1 MTLHTLSVSP
11 RLLGFIVCLTL
22 GSFQFLSASVS
33 QYQGTYIG
41 NAFLSM
47 QGVVTQPETVT
58 GVTIAEVD
66 AGGNLTLLDGTTGV
80 VNASGAITWSQPNG
94 LNLNSGQIEGDTL
107 HGNGSTSTQFVTTL
121 TRIQLVRQGGATA
134 PNLSLEETTREHGS
148 AAVNQASVAVTSN
161 VAWTATVGFLQDW
174 ITLDNGS
181 ASGNGTLVYSL
192 SENTGTQRSGTITV
206 TAGGVN
212 RNLSIIQ
219 EGAAPWYAGAVD
231 LGSGWRW
238 LNWLGAFNI
247 TSEPWIYHAEHGW
260 LFPLLDGLESFFLWD
275 NEMQSFLWTS
285 PNVYPSMFRFSDAQ
299 WIYYQVGSDNPRWF
313 INLQTSQ
320 WEQW

>member
-1 MTLHTLSVSP
+1 MHALIPVSKFFSYISLFGLFVLQSVS
-11 RLLGFIVCLTL
+11 
-22 GSFQFLSASVS
+22 GSVA

-41 NAFLSM
+41 NVFTEL
-47 QGVVTQPETVT
+47 QGVVSNPETVT
-58 GVTIAEVD
+58 GVMIAEID
-66 AGGNLTLLDGTTGV
+66 ANGNLTSPNEITGV
-80 VNASGAITWSQPNG
+80 VSASGAVTWSQPNG
-94 LNLNSGQIEGDTL
+94 LFLNSGQIEGDTL
-107 HGNGSTSTQFVTTL
+107 SGNGSSVEQFVTTL
-121 TRIQLVRQGGATA
+121 TRIELIRQGGSTA

-148 AAVNQASVAVTSN
+148 AAVNQASVSVTSN

-174 ITLDNGS
+174 ITLDNAS
-181 ASGNGTLVYSL
+181 ASGNGSLFYSL
-192 SENTGTQRSGTITV
+192 SENTGAQRSGTVTV

-275 NEMQSFLWTS
+275 NEMQSFL
-285 PNVYPSMFRFSDAQ
+285 
-299 WIYYQVGSDNPRWF
+299 
-313 INLQTSQ
+313 
-320 WEQW
+320 